1 MTREG
6 KGLWALRK
14 GALQGRSTE
23 AQAFDR
29 QQILEPFAERG
40 GRTGVLLVQAPRQ
53 IREHTFSQ
61 FGIFG
66 SERVFQSAL
75 HRPSLALRQRVQHVP
90 LLVLLA
96 SLDERASSE
105 D

>member
-1 MTREG
+1 MTFVLERVRSREDPPRPRR
-6 KGLWALRK
+6 LY
-14 GALQGRSTE
+14 
-23 AQAFDR
+23 R

-40 GRTGVLLVQAPRQ
+40 GRAGVLLVQAPRQ